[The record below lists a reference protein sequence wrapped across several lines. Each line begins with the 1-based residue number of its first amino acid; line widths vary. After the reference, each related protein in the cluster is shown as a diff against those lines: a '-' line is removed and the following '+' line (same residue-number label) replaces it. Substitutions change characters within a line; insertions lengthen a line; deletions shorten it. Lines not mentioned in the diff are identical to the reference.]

1 MQLHPREL
9 PGTHTRPLTIAIG
22 KGRGFME
29 SLSFVKIPDSPS
41 MHSFRKGEVPVYHD
55 VTANITLV
63 TVRSRDMSWMLEQGH
78 IDVAIGSSV
87 WFREY
92 HFAALDCLLQL
103 PLQSCRLSLI
113 APRLIPPSQI
123 KTICTKFDAITQQY
137 MTANNIPARIIHME
151 GAHEAALSLHMADAI
166 ADVIETGRTIKRM
179 GFRELD
185 CITPLSHEIWTR
197 KADIISR
204 EKLLSRLQLAVY

>member
-1 MQLHPREL
+1 MQLHP
-9 PGTHTRPLTIAIG
+9 PGLHGIPGKPLTIAIG
-22 KGRGFME
+22 KGRGFTE
-29 SLSFVKIPDSPS
+29 SLSSLKMPDTPS

-55 VTANITLV
+55 ITGNITLA

-103 PLQSCRLSLI
+103 PLQPCRLSVI
-113 APRLIPPSQI
+113 APRLIPLSHI

-137 MTANNIPARIIHME
+137 MAANNMSARIIHME
-151 GAHEAALSLHMADAI
+151 GAHEAALFLHMADAI

-179 GFRELD
+179 GFCELD
-185 CITPLSHEIWTR
+185 CIAPLSHEIWTR
-197 KADIISR
+197 KADTVSR
-204 EKLLSRLQLAVY
+204 ERLLSRLQLAVY